1 MKMCRSWER
10 WNELVKA
17 RPTGHIFT
25 PSCFCAGWA
34 SVPSHE
40 QREETGP
47 GVLTLLC
54 LSYLLKLSEVGVES
68 LKGILCLN
76 VLFLRG
82 FSNSRQH
89 LSHQP
94 RPSKCIVT
102 SHGFLKGLSGLDNVR
117 GVLQDPLNSLFHK
130 LCLSS
135 QNQHTIDCCKYLDK
149 YGQIQTN
156 NCWGFMKNG
165 SKPRT
170 EFE

>member
-1 MKMCRSWER
+1 MGCLGCFNPILKMKMVQLGEVKMNWSRPGPQDMYLPLLVSVLA
-10 WNELVKA
+10 ELL
-17 RPTGHIFT
+17 
-25 PSCFCAGWA
+25 

-68 LKGILCLN
+68 LKGNLCLN

-94 RPSKCIVT
+94 RPSI
-102 SHGFLKGLSGLDNVR
+102 
-117 GVLQDPLNSLFHK
+117 NSLFHK
-130 LCLSS
+130 LCLSKLAWTNTS
-135 QNQHTIDCCKYLDK
+135 QNQHTTDCCKYLNK
-149 YGQIQTN
+149 YKLTIAGAL
-156 NCWGFMKNG
+156 
-165 SKPRT
+165 
-170 EFE
+170 